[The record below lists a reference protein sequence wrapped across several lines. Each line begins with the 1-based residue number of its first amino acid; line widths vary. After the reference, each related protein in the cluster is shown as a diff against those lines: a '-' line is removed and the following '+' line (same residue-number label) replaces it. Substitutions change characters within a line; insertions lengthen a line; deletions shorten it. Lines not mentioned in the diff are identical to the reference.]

1 MDAIYYLN
9 ELKIP
14 IQINTV
20 VSNYNLN
27 VLKDTAILL
36 EELGCVLQSVFFL
49 FRTGR
54 GKEKDST

>member
-20 VSNYNLN
+20 VSNCNLN

-36 EELGCVLQSVFFL
+36 EELGCVL
-49 FRTGR
+49 
-54 GKEKDST
+54 